1 MPVPQIKQETFFLVA
16 WILMAA
22 SVFGS
27 LINSILSW
35 AAYNIGGKIVAVSG
49 ILFNVLLFLLFLS
62 MWVGQTKTVIKD
74 DPELEKY
81 LKSLSKK

>member
-22 SVFGS
+22 SVIGS
-27 LINSILSW
+27 VINSIMSW
-35 AAYNIGGKIVAVSG
+35 AMYNIGGKIVAVSG

-62 MWVGQTKTVIKD
+62 MWVGQTKTSIKD

-81 LKSLSKK
+81 LKSLSEK